1 MGARFR
7 LKASYNISGYSPQAQ
22 VVLRAMQQYGL
33 ILADNGSNWYF
44 GGTADPGVA
53 QCARQRA
60 QGGAGQRIRGG
71 RRVVA
76 DGRSQLGTGPPERRR
91 R

>member
-7 LKASYNISGYSPQAQ
+7 LKADFDISGYSPQAQ

-44 GGTADPGVA
+44 GGTADASWPISLVDELKR
-53 QCARQRA
+53 CRPARSRPSTS
-60 QGGAGQRIRGG
+60 
-71 RRVVA
+71 RR
-76 DGRSQLGTGPPERRR
+76 
-91 R
+91 